1 MTNIFQFSVENVKK
15 ACKKNDIC
23 FFVGDGR
30 IFIAVDSGLTY
41 MFCDNFEKDGCT
53 VTSHK
58 PAYIKRLDHDISTCK
73 ELCADVTDEAPFGLY
88 LAKSKV
94 TPMEFFF
101 EAAE

>member
-15 ACKKNDIC
+15 ACKKNGVCYFI
-23 FFVGDGR
+23 GDNK
-30 IFIAVDSGLTY
+30 IFIAADIGITY
-41 MFCDNFEKDGCT
+41 VFNDNFRKDGCT
-53 VTSHK
+53 ITSHK
-58 PAYIKRLDHDISTCK
+58 YSYVQRLSMDISSCK
-73 ELCADVTDEAPFGLY
+73 EMCVNIEDEVPFGLY